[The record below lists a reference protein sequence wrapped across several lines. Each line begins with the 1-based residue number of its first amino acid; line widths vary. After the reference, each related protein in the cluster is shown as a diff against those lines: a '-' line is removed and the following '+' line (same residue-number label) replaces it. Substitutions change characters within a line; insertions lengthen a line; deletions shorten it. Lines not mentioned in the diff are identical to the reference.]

1 LARGVLPKVNQSLK
15 PFSVST
21 GASSMSVDNPKGGP
35 VIEST
40 HSVKTL
46 AKAQEWY
53 SDCTEDDLPILVL
66 QQNADTRLRIRIY
79 DKNNNLITS
88 RG

>member
-1 LARGVLPKVNQSLK
+1 
-15 PFSVST
+15 
-21 GASSMSVDNPKGGP
+21 MSVDNPKGGP

-46 AKAQEWY
+46 AKAKEWY

-66 QQNADTRLRIRIY
+66 QQDASTRLRVRVY
-79 DKNNNLITS
+79 DNNDKLIS
-88 RG
+88 SKG